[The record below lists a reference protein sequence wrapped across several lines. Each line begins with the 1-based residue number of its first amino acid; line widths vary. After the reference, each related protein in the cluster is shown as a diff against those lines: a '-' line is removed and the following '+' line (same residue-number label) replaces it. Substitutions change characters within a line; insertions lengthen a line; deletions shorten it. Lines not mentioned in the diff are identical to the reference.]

1 MLESTETGRALMVA
15 LMKYAPSLTMKEA
28 QKVFSEEVEDEE
40 LEQVLPMVKECV
52 PEADDPELNT
62 WEGFCA
68 KMVRTRKRETAE
80 SLPDWERAEQKDHG
94 IQGSGEK
101 RA

>member
-1 MLESTETGRALMVA
+1 MLESTETGRALVVA

-62 WEGFCA
+62 WEGFVPKWCEQGNKRNGRVPTRLGESGA
-68 KMVRTRKRETAE
+68 KGSWNPRTR
-80 SLPDWERAEQKDHG
+80 
-94 IQGSGEK
+94 
-101 RA
+101 